1 MENKIREIINNKIK
15 IRGNK
20 IFEKY
25 SLDVRERRY
34 VINTPGAK
42 DKRQT
47 PPPLIRVEKDHRH
60 RHHQNFY

>member
-20 IFEKY
+20 IFEIGGIEM
-25 SLDVRERRY
+25 RERGY
-34 VINTPGAK
+34 VINTPSAK
-42 DKRQT
+42 DKHQT